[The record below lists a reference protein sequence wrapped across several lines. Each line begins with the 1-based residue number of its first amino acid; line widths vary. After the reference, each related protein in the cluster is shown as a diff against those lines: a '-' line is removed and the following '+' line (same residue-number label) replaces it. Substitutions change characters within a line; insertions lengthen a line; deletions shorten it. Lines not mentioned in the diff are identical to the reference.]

1 MLVNNHWR
9 FVCGILGIVVLGAAM
24 VWLSRHDADAARKR
38 LEQSGGQIGT
48 VLPPDESS
56 IQPR

>member
-24 VWLSRHDADAARKR
+24 VWLSRHDANAERKR
-38 LEQSGGQIGT
+38 LEHRGEQVGT
-48 VLPPDESS
+48 VLAPEESLN
-56 IQPR
+56 RAR